1 MNTATNVL
9 GEGYELCGGRY
20 RIEDRIGYG
29 GMASVWLG
37 CDTRLG
43 RPVAIKVLSDT
54 LASDPGYV
62 ERFRRE
68 ARIAARLSHPNL
80 VKVFDYEPDNRP
92 ALVMEY
98 IEGGTLDEAT
108 RNPATSVEP
117 EALATQL
124 LGALA
129 HIHSAGIVHRDIKPG
144 NVLIDD
150 DGRALL
156 TDFGIAQPENATRMT
171 QTGQVIGTIEY
182 MAPEVR
188 EGGRATPQS
197 DLYSAG
203 VLLRDHLGDD
213 APQGLRRLVE
223 RLTDADPNRRPSS
236 AKRALAYIA
245 PSRLPA
251 EPDAAVIQTEPMDLP
266 DEPPT
271 EARAI
276 PRDDAESAPSPPP
289 PRETDEWDAP
299 SAPLAETGPRGPGA
313 ETGPRDQRSLPD
325 PATPPREHTIG
336 FRHVLAGLALLAAAI
351 VAIAIATSGGSDDP
365 STAIAPG
372 GSDEPSAEET
382 QPAEEEPAEE
392 EPPPEEEPPAE
403 EPAPTETAA
412 PIPAPK
418 ANADPDV
425 GTQLNDEA
433 FAILG
438 SGDAEGA
445 VKAYEKALAQFPAEA
460 RTPEAFDQYPAYAYA
475 LYSYGDALLQ
485 SGRADEAVAVL
496 QERLAFEDQR
506 ETVEAKLAEAQAAAG
521 E

>member
-1 MNTATNVL
+1 VSTAMNVL

-43 RPVAIKVLSDT
+43 RRVAIKVLSDT

-108 RNPATSVEP
+108 RNPGTAVEP

-129 HIHSAGIVHRDIKPG
+129 HIHAAGIVHRDVKPG

-213 APQGLRRLVE
+213 PAQALRRLVE
-223 RLTDADPNRRPSS
+223 RLTDSDPDRRPSS

-251 EPDAAVIQTEPMDLP
+251 EPDAAVIKTEPMDLP
-266 DEPPT
+266 QADGPPT
-271 EARAI
+271 EERAI
-276 PRDDAESAPSPPP
+276 APDDSEPVPSPQ
-289 PRETDEWDAP
+289 PRETDEWDAL

-313 ETGPRDQRSLPD
+313 ETGARDQPSLSD
-325 PATPPREHTIG
+325 PPPPRREHTIG
-336 FRHVLAGLALLAAAI
+336 IRHVLAGLALLAAAI
-351 VAIAIATSGGSDDP
+351 VAVAIATSGGSDDP
-365 STAIAPG
+365 SSAAKPG
-372 GSDEPSAEET
+372 GSDEPNAEKT
-382 QPAEEEPAEE
+382 QPAEEEPAAD
-392 EPPPEEEPPAE
+392 EPPAE
-403 EPAPTETAA
+403 EPAPTPETTA
-412 PIPAPK
+412 PIPEPAVD
-418 ANADPDV
+418 ADPAA
-425 GTQLNDEA
+425 GAQLNNQA
-433 FAILG
+433 FETLN
-438 SGDAEGA
+438 SGDAAGA
-445 VKAYEKALAQFPAEA
+445 VTTYEEALAQFPTEA
-460 RTPEAFDQYPAYAYA
+460 RTPEAFGQYPDYAYA
-475 LYSYGDALLQ
+475 LYGYADALLQ
-485 SGRADEAVAVL
+485 VGRADEAVAVL
-496 QERLAFEDQR
+496 KERRKFADQR
-506 ETVEAKLAEAQAAAG
+506 ETVDALLAEAEAAAAG